1 MSTES
6 IPLELTMEIP
16 IFNLKGSTFIIMKRQ
31 VTALASNVA
40 RKIFDFFENLLP
52 NFAPIERFHS
62 HEAFLDS

>member
-52 NFAPIERFHS
+52 KFRPY
-62 HEAFLDS
+62 